1 MGVLSVAKPENDVTV
16 IDAVESAPV
25 PDETEAMEANAPEP
39 APDSV
44 YYSPSTGGF
53 YHDVVHGTA
62 MPDDAIE
69 IGHDAHRD
77 LIAAQGMGKM
87 IVPGKDGAPVAVERP
102 PLSPEQRAAQTGRFR
117 DAALRDTAW
126 RVAEDEPD
134 REVWIAYRAAVRAV
148 DLIDPVW
155 PDTPAA

>member
-1 MGVLSVAKPENDVTV
+1 MGVLSVAKPENDVIM
-16 IDAVESAPV
+16 IDAPEPETATDGAGAVEAI
-25 PDETEAMEANAPEP
+25 APEP